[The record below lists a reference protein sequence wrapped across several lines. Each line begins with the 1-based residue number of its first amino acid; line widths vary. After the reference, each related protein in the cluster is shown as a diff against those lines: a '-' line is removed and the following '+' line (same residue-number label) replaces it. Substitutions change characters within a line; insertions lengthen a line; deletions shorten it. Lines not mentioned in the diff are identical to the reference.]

1 MGGWSISD
9 LDDCPADYVGV
20 IIEMMREAN
29 PDAEELQ
36 ELG

>member
-1 MGGWSISD
+1 MGWD
-9 LDDCPADYVGV
+9 YPALLECPADYVDV

-29 PDAEELQ
+29 PEAEAMQ